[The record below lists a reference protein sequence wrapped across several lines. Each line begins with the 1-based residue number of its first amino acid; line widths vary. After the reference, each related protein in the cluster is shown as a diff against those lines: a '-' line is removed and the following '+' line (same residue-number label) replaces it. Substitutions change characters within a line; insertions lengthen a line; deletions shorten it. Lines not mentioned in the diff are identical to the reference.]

1 MGYLYKALV
10 SVIAAW
16 GVFLTGQVQAQNVA
30 HFNSAELRAM
40 GANTIALTLHVNW
53 PQVLHQ
59 ALAPQMQF
67 RDFLKKYSEYSDIQ
81 LGKEM
86 TRLGGSLT
94 RGAYLGLPSGA
105 RLNFK
110 EWQFPSIPAL
120 RECLKISLMLID
132 MPTHAQAHLDP
143 VTVSAEAHSKNA
155 LAQVQIQLPKALY
168 PILVNSK
175 NDNFWLTEQIPLAV
189 ISF

>member
-10 SVIAAW
+10 SLIAAW
-16 GVFLTGQVQAQNVA
+16 GVFLTGQVQGQNVA
-30 HFNSAELRAM
+30 HFNSAELRVA
-40 GANTIALTLHVNW
+40 GANTIVLTLHVNW

-67 RDFLKKYSEYSDIQ
+67 KDFLQKYSEYSDIQ

-86 TRLGGSLT
+86 TRLAGSLT
-94 RGAYLGLPSGA
+94 SGAYLGLPSGA

-110 EWQFPSIPAL
+110 EWQFPSIPSL
-120 RECLKISLMLID
+120 REYLKISLMLID
-132 MPTHAQAHLDP
+132 MPIHAQAHLDP
-143 VTVSAEAHSKNA
+143 VTVSAEAHSKNV
-155 LAQVQIQLPKALY
+155 LAQVQMQLPKALY

-175 NDNFWLTEQIPLAV
+175 NDNFWLTEQIPLAI